1 MGKQKTSPLAQLLS
15 ATTLKVEAPKTVA
28 LSWNEIASPE
38 FTKGAE
44 GADQSITTA
53 GEKQYL
59 ADVIAK
65 QKQEQRLEQEKINK
79 EAQEIV
85 KVEVDT
91 LTKQKEELDKKIETL
106 EKNNLAGPG
115 PKPFYSGESIE
126 ELTAQ
131 RNDLTEALAKKSAIF
146 KNNPET
152 QKKIGY
158 ADKIEKSIYFKGVR
172 AEPLVGDMEYFS
184 WKEDNVAVFSNPSI
198 WAANF
203 LKNLPAMAM
212 NAWLDAGE
220 GLTHSTID
228 EKEEVE
234 RRSKLP
240 TNNSNYIDKKK
251 YEEGKQLRNYAN
263 QGLISLAI
271 QEKQKEKQRVQA
283 VASTS
288 NNPFDLD
295 KIKTTFTLNR
305 IERDIEDLEAAR
317 DKKSG
322 ASNYGRE
329 LLGKTLI
336 APTANITFFENIRTN
351 QFDYWIAQ
359 EVEEDLN
366 EKLKAKAKVKG
377 VKDLSQLSEDD
388 FKEVYDGLSP
398 LDKILVESKYTSM
411 VSRSLAEEEQT
422 LSYKTVKNTGASADF
437 IVSLLITRGG
447 GRLLSGTAKAA
458 TKALGRTASVSET
471 GLLARTLTNRGVT
484 AKAAETMVKRANT
497 AAGVVGQGTAIT
509 YLNPRELTGPR
520 YSRYKSID
528 DEEGKVKA
536 VFSREGAYALVK
548 KEVEEDKKAYTKV
561 YDYLKANEDS
571 LQEDDRNLLRFLSG
585 SLGYTK
591 DEKYVNDKGDFVPV
605 ESLDEKLKAYEVNSK
620 LYVHG
625 RGIVS
630 NIIETGT
637 EIYTGKVLGKLGK
650 YTKGKVGALAE
661 KVPFAN
667 RVLVSASGKMDNFQ
681 KWYATTKLGRVQ
693 RDYEFFTGKYFG
705 NFQKTAHVGGVGE
718 EIIEE
723 YAAAASNSLVDWDA
737 TEIKEAF
744 TMDFLGEVTAQTLLL
759 TKSMQAG
766 GAGATL
772 TKRLYGNLY
781 DRKLKKIDDE
791 IASLNKFLE
800 SNPEDADTLLS
811 IKNLEEEKAKTVKN
825 SSLTGL
831 GISKRINKDHNAFS
845 NTRRY
850 LDQKAAMRRAIDDLK
865 GATTD
870 EDLNRIL
877 DLLDTTNSSDEA
889 RVREAFTLRNT
900 GKVAE
905 AEKLEEAI
913 DKSTFMS
920 ALSTKSEKDLQGAL
934 NSVLKDSSRTLSAE
948 QRQRLTNLNDTLEEV
963 VKFQEEN
970 KDTKGNLQLATM
982 FKAEQLSAKKAKQ
995 TIIDQRNSLREG
1007 AVQEFEA
1014 IFDTYFSN
1022 SGLDKAEAT
1031 QAFVNGTLM
1040 DNSKFDPIIEKA
1052 NTLNSKGFIGY
1063 TSSFLTEE
1071 RLLNGL
1077 NSLDLAIQ
1085 ETLNPEPHI
1094 VERNNFNEEFIGMF
1108 NDLYQ
1113 GKLDDLSSLGINDVE
1128 FDENNKVIFTPKLY
1142 AEILDKLAEKYVA
1155 ENKLTAQQMAEV
1167 KLKNKTLVDAF
1178 LARQKDTA
1186 KKLEELERMMEEQLK
1201 VEEEETTSEEPEVVV
1216 VDVDSF
1222 VETQEVIEEVT
1233 SQMVPEPV
1241 TGTVTVTTQTPA
1253 LNTLQETVLKARQ
1266 GDQKAQ
1272 KELENYGVEWDE
1284 KAVKYRQI
1292 GEQEAENL
1300 LKGEKI
1306 EPTRNGT
1313 YLDISDFPSY
1323 WGDQNTDFPYRVTF
1337 KDSMEFDSQMTSIN
1351 EGGRVTQ
1358 KNKEQGEYGLHGGYT
1373 LQDVAVVEKMTE
1385 NGWEVV
1391 YDAKNG
1397 KKTLKPTT
1405 TTNTQ
1410 SEIDAK
1416 KAEVERLREEE
1427 KVENAAIKKT
1437 KEEDLEAGYSV
1448 QTRMIDAAFQANAKE
1463 FTPKPYP
1470 SKEYNY
1476 PSEITHNGVVYKLGS
1491 TVNDHFTVTN
1501 TETGF
1506 QTKHTHTAIYNI
1518 TDPKSTQFKDRQAEL
1533 DKEIEK
1539 IKDREKRDLAETYN
1553 KYDKLISPLLR
1564 EIDSLQA
1571 TAIRASEDSLMDDTE
1586 VKPANNQ
1593 NIVPD
1598 LSIDLGEDSEKVQ
1611 QEKAKNVELYEKL
1624 LNHFLPKIRESLD
1637 HTTTDVIY
1645 VLEEILNI
1653 STPEQKQKLS
1663 FTIGSFIKAWKKLN
1677 LPITE
1682 SQAQQVNRMAK
1693 AKFQSDVLSQFHSI
1707 FEQIVSDNETTTA
1720 EEYDTKSEEVDNE
1733 VKEVEVVTTPVVEL
1747 TPAQIEEAP
1756 LNLEDLEEKQ
1766 KKELQQEILSGE
1778 HPLSAKVAELTE
1790 LGVDF
1795 WEAYAVALTGV
1806 TEDTQ
1811 VVKEETEF
1819 YFTPFLGFN
1828 ALPYEWYS
1836 YTDKNGI
1843 ERLAKRTIAGAQL
1856 NVSQND
1862 RFIRPDFR
1870 DLLHPDK
1877 YNTGSTFNIEV
1888 AKEEDWENIIYKEIT
1903 SDTEVTLEDGRVIP
1917 AGTKTIISF
1926 ADFMRSKPANFRNTE
1941 EFQGLIPVFMT
1952 DNTGKRLAY
1961 IHTLDWYT
1969 PDTIPNPNPLDE
1981 STATNPS
1988 QEWLDHIE
1996 KYKEGTKRLRTAI
2009 SKGLTKVSIEK
2020 PAEGKAG
2027 MLAASETRI
2036 SVQQSNPQAVMVVQ
2050 RGATMKDF
2058 LNGVIKSDPEFAT
2071 GNKVLMND
2079 AKEFTPQKN
2088 KKGQIV
2094 NPDGHTWA
2102 IYRVGSKPH
2111 PTKPGEMVKTYRAIR
2126 LGSQVEESHIETIRW
2141 AIAAFKTLN
2150 GESIPKH
2157 MEAYSFADNKDA
2169 QKVAAGI
2176 NAATG
2181 LDISKLDG
2189 LSSFMRMFVKIDY
2202 DYIKEYEDSV
2212 NKKKKEGEKKARY
2225 GVQSAAPYINY
2236 LFNKDIPA
2244 IELLYGMND
2253 RADNKPVVSQHTNED
2268 VLRTKSTG
2276 RTKLYVPQITS
2287 SGVTPYL
2294 NAQGESMSY
2303 QDYLKDT
2310 LYTNYKAFDMDTTGQ
2325 APMYSLTVQPKILI
2339 NYNNEDID
2347 SSKSVVSATEIAL
2360 QEKIE
2365 EAAKESLKEIE
2376 ETPKQLT
2383 EEEAEKEFEAII
2395 KRLKALKVDYTMFME
2410 GDESVGSLDELK
2422 KLFDLTADLSV
2433 NQEKTILG
2441 QISAEINS
2449 LLGFR
2454 AKVNSK
2460 SINKIKNEVRSTIN
2474 KKLRERLSELILFRS
2489 TITNSGVSN
2498 PKTAALLKAIEFSIN
2513 NITSMQQ
2520 EYDTLFAK
2528 ALKESLAE
2536 TKVTQ
2541 VGEQE
2546 DQEENELEKEKNFSK
2561 ESVEE
2566 KLKDKASSQIRMMM
2580 HSIPMFDTQ
2589 GEIVTGYLDLPS
2601 YMSLND
2607 TYNLVLRTVSANIDT
2622 RADFNEIMDKLSKSE
2637 HPAIKILVERLTGAD
2652 QQIKNQFVY
2661 NITAHALSSKFVM
2674 YDDNK
2679 GKISLKLYDTNSSE
2693 INRQIKQ
2700 RWIEN
2705 SKFTNLYHED
2715 GSFNTVYAQG
2725 LINDFEKFG
2734 VNPIEAKESDLRGWL
2749 EKLGITMHNKTWE
2762 KLYTQGYKKGNQT
2775 TSFFTL
2781 LTHKKFGLY
2790 PNLIAFLKAGIADT
2804 EENYR
2809 ANSVNDILSNI
2820 GGISNSIA
2828 LIEADYNPELIS
2840 LSYQDNGKSIF
2851 TLTPPKYIT
2860 ERITSL
2866 IRREGDKAS
2875 QLVEDLLEISYNKN
2889 SMILGLLGQDSEMAD
2904 LLRVHHISLGAIK
2917 DRNQKDSQGKITEL
2931 SALDYDMFAL
2941 GGLQDRKVQSFSSPK
2956 QYEGIPLRIANMLS
2970 STMSDKDTALFFTVP
2985 VLDLLADANYSFYK
2999 DEEGNL
3005 KMTDKLLDVLVNLV
3019 VRPEL
3024 ERIINF
3030 NANVEKTGVKNY
3042 NIAAKF
3048 FHNIPAL
3055 NSLQVKGMNLAEYLN
3070 SQESSGQDADTIL
3083 NLINV
3088 DVKNRLQRVVTAEA
3102 NAKNESWKELGLV
3115 QKGKSKTVENKIF
3128 NDNYFTER
3136 GIDKDPVKDFDL
3148 GVMDFVINSL
3158 IFQAESTKVF
3168 SGDIAQFSQDKL
3180 WYKAMEK
3187 ASARDKVTHSLY
3199 SMSTEDYIKI
3209 NKEIGTNLGK
3219 RLAYEIAPG
3228 KQGAVTEENRF
3239 YNQIF
3244 LQDSKDIAENTLDL
3258 IEMYQGLPARKKSE
3272 KSVRKYKLLQNKLAS
3287 LQDKTSLTEKEGQQ
3301 MQVVADEIEK
3311 IREQLIKNYPNLK
3324 DYFEIESTDAQEY
3337 TTVTEHL
3344 QILDSLGRITKEQ
3357 YNRIISAL
3365 ASESSLEEE
3374 DLKIVMQ
3381 PIKPMH
3387 GGAYVMKDMDM
3398 ERIVYVKSSS
3408 FPLIPELTKGT
3419 SLDKLRVA
3427 MERLETETG
3436 RFTRASYQSANK
3448 VGAVVNPINPLDALS
3463 LETIFNY
3470 KDSANTDPSSP
3481 MLVLDRNNFRIQ
3493 QDVPFKSGKAKPDT
3507 NAMGTQIFKMLF
3519 SNDIISGET
3528 FYFKGEKKTGRE
3540 LYEIYENTFSK
3551 IIDYETSKLYKDLG
3565 LNENGEVTNEKVF
3578 MSKLRD
3584 VLEEEAVNR
3593 GYSIREIRNLQLVE
3607 LIDINTKE
3615 TYYDFKTPLWLSSNS
3630 NKYEALLNSIIT
3642 NRIMQFKMPGSSFI
3656 AGSEN
3661 GFRLSESVGSLSP
3674 KQQNKI
3680 IYLEGW
3686 NGQELQGTHFTEED
3700 GAPVFT
3706 SAQVMVSS
3714 KIKGANNKL
3723 IDLFE
3728 GYDAKTGDVSKAL
3741 YVKRNDNGTL
3751 GLKEDMLDPEMLKM
3765 FSFRTPTSSHISG
3778 SSIEIVGI
3786 LPPSCGDL
3794 MLVPKNFTKQKGLDF
3809 DIDKEGA
3816 YSFNHYIDQEGKVKI
3831 IDERYLREVLKGNI
3845 RVSLIN
3851 TPDFDATQYYQNRRN
3866 WFSDRRKDL
3875 KSIKVLKN
3883 AIKNKKIIES
3893 EIEDL
3898 NYILSVKQ
3906 KEKNQDEEAIADL
3919 GLLVDQ
3925 ANLDLETINEVIE
3938 DIEKTT
3944 SLKADFNR
3952 DQFQAEKEKMID
3964 EYAILYADLEK
3975 IYFKEVED
3983 QHVKSIGKK
3992 IAQNDFTRV
4001 YLAVYDSPSKEV
4013 QKKLNSIL
4021 SMEVASGQAETI
4033 ASWKEEGI
4041 RNAFIEKQV
4050 ALGKNRKEAADMYKE
4065 VAENFTMLSYSYQK
4079 AKMDLGAIGKK
4090 AIGVYATAATFAALI
4105 QTKYPKGLPMKA
4117 FTIGN
4122 MVSSKVGA
4130 INSLN
4135 KKNQR
4140 TLSDILGE
4148 RINTATDNE
4157 KEQILGRVGV
4167 DDMTIGTDSFLA
4179 LAGFDLGE
4187 TGNSVSYM
4195 LLSQPAVVEFNKKI
4209 KESKGIIG
4217 EWIDEKKLIAEM
4229 MEKLTANES
4238 QKMSYVKNP
4247 DKGTWHFFGTNAL
4260 GIREELKG
4268 GSSLLVEEALEEG
4281 IKSGKASG
4289 LMQAHALMTYIQ
4301 AKGLADR
4308 LTPMISALNTNSL
4321 GKSIPEAMLKHSKIA
4336 KAMFGERPV
4345 MEGFINLVGEEVFDP
4360 QEGYP
4365 FEVMNAEGLP
4375 EVHYIKP
4382 TTPQGKIAITGL
4394 HLGKVLFENLFT
4406 YNDADLKETTNIIL
4420 NLQEIDE
4427 DRVTAEDTEFIVQ
4440 EFKKYLLS
4448 NPKLSGNFQ
4457 DSSLKRYELMTDNTH
4472 NTSLAKY
4479 IHSLFKNKE
4488 VQFAKGVE
4496 AIKNNPLV
4504 GKRLL
4509 YKIGKGE
4516 EEVSTITFNNSSTDS
4531 LSDEEL
4537 YLSLP
4542 SLMIDNF
4549 PLPDRNGKPYSTQDL
4564 VEDLVAY
4571 SFLEGGVQK
4580 ATQFIKFVPIELQ
4593 AEIGK
4598 VSPQTG
4604 AFISINDQLQNYN
4617 PRRIPISQKKEVF
4630 GVNEMSGFIS
4640 QFFQNNPTLSPRI
4653 SYKDAKL
4660 NINENNRTLSMTPER
4675 AAVSTP
4681 KIVHFI
4687 DRNKEVHLF
4696 QHIGQGQY
4704 TALEHNTLAKNTS
4717 QYNKGKSFQ
4726 SIKGPEVRAAVMQ
4739 DILGSVTHDFKI
4751 QENMSLEEALDQI
4764 ATLSVPTN
4772 RQYLNQLAALFRVN
4786 LDEGKTFSA
4795 QNIGSRGRAIEGNVI
4810 MDINY
4815 LLNKNTSNEKISET
4829 IIHEVVHS
4837 LTVKELDRYF
4847 YIDNTTGSYEL
4858 IPEYATG
4865 EFPLPTHV
4873 AQLNAT
4879 YRAFLTSSLIDP
4891 KRLAK
4896 LKDHMKKIKDRNI
4909 SAEEIATYTD
4919 ELKTMFTPEE
4929 FKIYYAGTNIKEF
4942 MSVLFE
4948 SAEFRQQLDNVEYK
4962 KSGQSLLERIADA
4975 LAKILDSIFP
4985 GLRDNYLAKEALLAS
5000 FRFMEQERK
5009 FNFEVDISVSLTDKN
5024 LDAEFDSSFGVD
5036 IDDKDPDM
5044 SLEVSQEEWDSLTEE
5059 EKQRIKDCI

>member
-1 MGKQKTSPLAQLLS
+1 MGKQKTSPLAQVLDN
-15 ATTLKVEAPKTVA
+15 TTLKIEAPKTVA

-38 FTKGAE
+38 FAKSAE
-44 GADQSITTA
+44 AANQSITTA
-53 GEKQYL
+53 GEKQFL
-59 ADVIAK
+59 ADIIAK
-65 QKQEQRLEQEKINK
+65 QKQEERLQQERINK
-79 EAQEIV
+79 EAQELV
-85 KVEVDT
+85 KTEVDS
-91 LTKQKEELDKKIETL
+91 LKSKKEEVDKKIEIL

-115 PKPFYSGESIE
+115 PKPFYSGESIT
-126 ELTAQ
+126 ELTTQ
-131 RNDLTEALAKKSAIF
+131 RNNIVQALAKKSAIF

-152 QKKIGY
+152 QKKIAY
-158 ADKIEKSIYFKGVR
+158 SDKVEKTIYKP
-172 AEPLVGDMEYFS
+172 ATKYESLIGDMDLFS
-184 WKEDNVAVFSNPSI
+184 WEEDGIAVASNPSI
-198 WAANF
+198 WVMNY
-203 LKNLPAMAM
+203 LKDLPAMTA
-212 NAWLDAGE
+212 NFWSNVKQTGE
-220 GLTHSTID
+220 DYFTD

-240 TNNSNYIDKKK
+240 KTHAEYIDKKK
-251 YEEGKQLRNYAN
+251 YEEGKELRAYAN
-263 QGLISLAI
+263 EGLITLAL
-271 QEKQKEKQRVQA
+271 QEKENEKERVQA
-283 VASTS
+283 VASKS
-288 NNPFDLD
+288 NNPFNLD

-305 IERDIEDLEAAR
+305 IQRDIEDLEAAR

-322 ASNYGRE
+322 AYNYGKE
-329 LLGKTLI
+329 IFGKTLI
-336 APTANITFFENIRTN
+336 NPGANITFLENVRTA
-351 QFDYWIAQ
+351 QFDYWVAQ

-366 EKLKAKAKVKG
+366 EKLKAKAKTKG
-377 VKDLSQLSEDD
+377 IKDLSQLSEDD
-388 FKEVYDGLSP
+388 FKEVYDSLSP
-398 LDKILVESKYTSM
+398 LDKILVESKYTSLI
-411 VSRSLAEEEQT
+411 SNSIASEEQSY
-422 LSYKTVKNTGASADF
+422 SYKTVKNTGTSADF
-437 IVSLLITRGG
+437 IVSLLISRGAG
-447 GRLLSGTAKAA
+447 KLIGRTAGA
-458 TKALGRTASVSET
+458 TGKALGRTASTSET
-471 GLLARTLTNRGVT
+471 GLLSRTLTNRGLS
-484 AKAAETMVKRANT
+484 AKAAEKMVSRVNT
-497 AAGVVGQGTAIT
+497 AAGVIGQGTAIT
-509 YLNPRELTGPR
+509 YINPRELTGPR
-520 YSRYKSID
+520 YSKYKSIN
-528 DEEGKVKA
+528 DEDGNVQA
-536 VFSREGAYALVK
+536 VFGREGAYALVK
-548 KEVEEDKKAYTKV
+548 KEVEEDKKAYSKV

-591 DEKYVNDKGDFVPV
+591 DEKYVNDKGEFVPV
-605 ESLDEKLKAYEVNSK
+605 ESLDEKLKSYEVNSK

-637 EIYTGKVLGKLGK
+637 EIYTGKVLGKLAN
-650 YTKGKVGALAE
+650 KVGAKAGALAE

-667 RVLVSASGKMDNFQ
+667 KLLVSTSGKLDNFQ
-681 KWYATTKLGRVQ
+681 KWYATSKLGRAQ

-705 NFQKTAHVGGVGE
+705 NFQKATHIGGVGE

-759 TKSMQAG
+759 TGSMKAT
-766 GAGATL
+766 GASATL

-781 DRKLKKIDDE
+781 DRKLKKIDEE

-800 SNPEDADTLLS
+800 SNPEDSDTLLS
-811 IKNLEEEKAKTVKN
+811 IKTLQEEKDIAVKN

-900 GKVAE
+900 GKVHE
-905 AEKLEEAI
+905 AEKLEAAI
-913 DKSTFMS
+913 DKSTFLS
-920 ALSTKSEKDLQGAL
+920 ALSTKSERDLQGAL
-934 NSVLKDSSRTLSAE
+934 NSLLKDTSRTMSVE
-948 QRQRLTNLNDTLEEV
+948 QRKRLTDLNDTLEEV

-982 FKAEQLSAKKAKQ
+982 FKAEQLSAKKAKE
-995 TIIDQRNSLREG
+995 TIINQRNSLREG

-1022 SGLDKAEAT
+1022 SGIDKAEAT
-1031 QAFVNGTLM
+1031 QAFIAGTLI
-1040 DNSKFDPIIEKA
+1040 DNPKFDPIIEKA

-1085 ETLNPEPHI
+1085 ETLNPEPHLI
-1094 VERNNFNEEFIGMF
+1094 ERNNFNEQFIGLF

-1113 GKLDDLSSLGINDVE
+1113 GKLDDLSSLGITDVE
-1128 FDENNKVIFTPKLY
+1128 FDENNKVIFTPKLS
-1142 AEILDKLAEKYVA
+1142 AEILDKLSEKFIA
-1155 ENKLTAQQMAEV
+1155 ENKLTPQQMAEV
-1167 KLKNKTLVDAF
+1167 KLKNKTLVEAF
-1178 LARQKDTA
+1178 LAREKETA
-1186 KKLEELERMMEEQLK
+1186 KKLEQVQRMMEENLK
-1201 VEEEETTSEEPEVVV
+1201 VEEDETTSEDTEVVV

-1222 VETQEVIEEVT
+1222 VETQEVLEEVT
-1233 SQMVPEPV
+1233 SELAPEPV
-1241 TGTVTVTTQTPA
+1241 TGTVTAPQVNIQTQ
-1253 LNTLQETVLKARQ
+1253 Q
-1266 GDQKAQ
+1266 
-1272 KELENYGVEWDE
+1272 DE
-1284 KAVKYRQI
+1284 
-1292 GEQEAENL
+1292 
-1300 LKGEKI
+1300 
-1306 EPTRNGT
+1306 
-1313 YLDISDFPSY
+1313 
-1323 WGDQNTDFPYRVTF
+1323 
-1337 KDSMEFDSQMTSIN
+1337 
-1351 EGGRVTQ
+1351 
-1358 KNKEQGEYGLHGGYT
+1358 
-1373 LQDVAVVEKMTE
+1373 VA
-1385 NGWEVV
+1385 
-1391 YDAKNG
+1391 
-1397 KKTLKPTT
+1397 
-1405 TTNTQ
+1405 
-1410 SEIDAK
+1410 
-1416 KAEVERLREEE
+1416 RLRAEEQ
-1427 KVENAAIKKT
+1427 VENAEIERRKQ
-1437 KEEDLEAGYSV
+1437 EALK
-1448 QTRMIDAAFQANAKE
+1448 NN
-1463 FTPKPYP
+1463 PPL
-1470 SKEYNY
+1470 
-1476 PSEITHNGVVYKLGS
+1476 SEKGHIS
-1491 TVNDHFTVTN
+1491 
-1501 TETGF
+1501 
-1506 QTKHTHTAIYNI
+1506 
-1518 TDPKSTQFKDRQAEL
+1518 L
-1533 DKEIEK
+1533 DKISAKYDAEEK
-1539 IKDREKRDLAETYN
+1539 ELYD
-1553 KYDKLISPLLR
+1553 KYDKLITPLLT
-1564 EIDSLQA
+1564 EIKNTQA
-1571 TAIRASEDSLMDDTE
+1571 GVITGSQDSLMDDTD
-1586 VKPANNQ
+1586 VQQGKNQ
-1593 NIVPD
+1593 NMVPD
-1598 LSIDLGEDSEKVQ
+1598 LSIDLDGDSEKAQ
-1611 QEKAKNVELYEKL
+1611 QERAKNVELYEKL
-1624 LNHFLPKIRESLD
+1624 LNHFLPKIRQSLNFD
-1637 HTTTDVIY
+1637 TTDVIY

-1663 FTIGSFIKAWKKLN
+1663 YTIGSFIKAWKNLN

-1682 SQAQQVNRMAK
+1682 SQAQQVNRMAR

-1707 FEQIVSDNETTTA
+1707 FEQIVSVDEVTPVQ
-1720 EEYDTKSEEVDNE
+1720 EYDTKSEEIDNE
-1733 VKEVEVVTTPVVEL
+1733 VKQIEVVATPVVEL
-1747 TPAQIEEAP
+1747 APAQIEEAP

-1806 TEDTQ
+1806 TEDTK
-1811 VVKEETEF
+1811 VTKEETEF

-1836 YTDKNGI
+1836 YEDKNGV
-1843 ERLAKRTIAGAQL
+1843 ERLAKRTIVGAQL
-1856 NVSQND
+1856 NVSQDD
-1862 RFIRPDFR
+1862 RYIRPDFR

-1877 YNTGSTFNIEV
+1877 YVTGSTFSIEV
-1888 AKEEDWENIIYKEIT
+1888 AKEEDWENIIYREIT
-1903 SDTEVTLEDGRVIP
+1903 SDTEVTLEDGRIIP

-1941 EFQGLIPVFMT
+1941 EFQGLIPIFMT

-1981 STATNPS
+1981 STTTNPS

-1996 KYKEGTKRLRTAI
+1996 KYKEGTRRLRTAI

-2036 SVQQSNPQAVMVVQ
+2036 SVQQSNPQAVLVVQ
-2050 RGATMKDF
+2050 KGATMKDF
-2058 LNGVIKSDPEFAT
+2058 LNGVIQSDSEFAT
-2071 GNKVLMND
+2071 GSKVLLNNP
-2079 AKEFTPQKN
+2079 KEFTPQKN
-2088 KKGQIV
+2088 KKGEVV

-2102 IYRVGSKPH
+2102 IYRVGSKLH
-2111 PTKPGEMVKTYRAIR
+2111 PTKPGEVIKTYRAIR
-2126 LGSQVEESHIETIRW
+2126 LGSQVEESHIETVRW

-2157 MEAYSFADNKDA
+2157 MEGYSFADIKDA
-2169 QKVAAGI
+2169 QKIAAGV

-2181 LDISKLDG
+2181 LDISKLEG
-2189 LSSFMRMFVKIDY
+2189 LGSFMRMFIKIDQSF
-2202 DYIKEYEDSV
+2202 IKEYEESV
-2212 NKKKKEGEKKARY
+2212 NKNKKEGEKRASY
-2225 GVQSAAPYINY
+2225 GIQSVAPYINY
-2236 LFNKDIPA
+2236 LFNKDISP
-2244 IELLYGMND
+2244 IELLYGLND
-2253 RADNKPVVSQHTNED
+2253 RADNKPIVSQHTNAN

-2276 RTKLYVPQITS
+2276 RTKLFVPQITI
-2287 SGVTPYL
+2287 SGVTPFL

-2303 QDYLKDT
+2303 HDYLKDT

-2347 SSKSVVSATEIAL
+2347 SSKSVVSATEITL

-2365 EAAKESLKEIE
+2365 EAAKESLKQLE
-2376 ETPKQLT
+2376 EVPQQLT
-2383 EEEAEKEFEAII
+2383 EEEAEKQFEAII
-2395 KRLKALKVDYTMFME
+2395 ERLKTFKVDYTIFLE
-2410 GDESVGSLDELK
+2410 GDESVGSLEELK
-2422 KLFDLTADLSV
+2422 RLFDLTANLSV
-2433 NQEKTILG
+2433 NQQKTILG

-2460 SINKIKNEVRSTIN
+2460 SINKIKNEVKSTIN
-2474 KKLRERLSELILFRS
+2474 KKLRERLSELIMFRS
-2489 TITNSGVSN
+2489 TITNSGINN
-2498 PKTAALLKAIEFSIN
+2498 PKTAALLKAIENSIE

-2520 EYDTLFAK
+2520 EYDTLFAR
-2528 ALKESLAE
+2528 ALKDSLAE

-2541 VGEQE
+2541 VEEQE
-2546 DQEENELEKEKNFSK
+2546 NQEENELEKEKNFSK
-2561 ESVEE
+2561 ESIEE
-2566 KLKDKASSQIRMMM
+2566 KLKDKASSQIRMIM
-2580 HSIPMFDTQ
+2580 HSIPMFNTQ

-2607 TYNLVLRTVSANIDT
+2607 TYNLVLRTVSADIDT
-2622 RADFNEIMDKLSKSE
+2622 RADFKEIMDKLAKSE
-2637 HPAIKILVERLTGAD
+2637 HPAIKIIVERLTGAD
-2652 QQIKNQFVY
+2652 QQVKNQFVY

-2674 YDDNK
+2674 YDEHK
-2679 GKISLKLYDTNSSE
+2679 GKVSLKLYDTNSSE

-2715 GSFNTVYAQG
+2715 GSFNTVYAQS
-2725 LINDFEKFG
+2725 LINEFEKFG
-2734 VNPIEAKESDLRGWL
+2734 VNPIEADEAALRGWL
-2749 EKLGITMHNKTWE
+2749 EKVGIIMHNKTWE
-2762 KLYTQGYKKGNQT
+2762 KLYTQGYRKGNQT

-2820 GGISNSIA
+2820 GGISNNIA

-2889 SMILGLLGQDSEMAD
+2889 SMILGLLSEDSEMAD

-2917 DRNQKDSQGKITEL
+2917 NKNQKDSQGKITEL

-2941 GGLQDRKVQSFSSPK
+2941 GGLQDRKVQNFTSPK

-2985 VLDLLADANYSFYK
+2985 VLDLLADANYSFYT
-2999 DEEGNL
+2999 DEEGHL

-3019 VRPEL
+3019 VRPEI

-3030 NANVEKTGVKNY
+3030 NAKVEKTGVKNY

-3070 SQESSGQDADTIL
+3070 SEESAGQDVDAIL

-3088 DVKNRLQRVVTAEA
+3088 DVKDRLQRVVTSEA
-3102 NAKNESWKELGLV
+3102 NVKIEAWKELGLV
-3115 QKGKSKTVENKIF
+3115 KKGKSTTLENKIF
-3128 NDNYFTER
+3128 NDNYFTEK
-3136 GIDKDPVKDFDL
+3136 GIGKDPVKDFDL

-3187 ASARDKVTHSLY
+3187 ASARDKVTHTLY
-3199 SMSTEDYIKI
+3199 TMTTEDYIKV

-3228 KQGAVTEENRF
+3228 KQGAVTEENRY

-3258 IEMYQGLPARKKSE
+3258 IEMYEGLPARKKSE
-3272 KSVRKYKLLQNKLAS
+3272 KQVRKYKLLQTKLAN
-3287 LQDKTSLTEKEGQQ
+3287 LQDKTSLSEKETKE
-3301 MQVVADEIEK
+3301 MEVVTTEIEK
-3311 IREQLIKNYPNLK
+3311 IRDGLIKNYPNLK

-3387 GGAYVMKDMDM
+3387 GGAYVMKEADM

-3427 MERLETETG
+3427 MERLEAETG

-3448 VGAVVNPINPLDALS
+3448 VGAVVNPINSLDAMS
-3463 LETIFNY
+3463 LESIFNY

-3528 FYFKGEKKTGRE
+3528 FYFKGQKKTGKE
-3540 LYEIYENTFSK
+3540 LYKIYENTFSK

-3565 LNENGEVTNEKVF
+3565 LNERGEVTNEKVF

-3584 VLEEEAVNR
+3584 VLEDEAVNR

-3607 LIDINTKE
+3607 LVDINTKE
-3615 TYYDFKTPLWLSSNS
+3615 TYYDFKNPLWLSSNS

-3642 NRIMQFKMPGSSFI
+3642 NRIMQFKMPGNSFI

-3661 GFRLSESVGSLSP
+3661 GFRFSESVSSLSP

-3686 NGQELQGTHFTEED
+3686 NGEELQGTHFTEED

-3851 TPDFDATQYYQNRRN
+3851 TSDFDATQYYQNRRT

-3875 KSIKVLKN
+3875 KAIKVMKN
-3883 AIKNKKIIES
+3883 AIKNKKIIET

-3906 KEKNQDEEAIADL
+3906 KGKNQDEETIAEL
-3919 GLLVDQ
+3919 GLLIDQ

-3938 DIEKTT
+3938 DIEKTS
-3944 SLKADFNR
+3944 SLKANFDR
-3952 DQFQAEKEKMID
+3952 KQFQAEKEKMID
-3964 EYAILYADLEK
+3964 EYEILYADLERL
-3975 IYFKEVED
+3975 YFQEVEN
-3983 QHVKSIGKK
+3983 QHVKSIEKK

-4065 VAENFTMLSYSYQK
+4065 AAENFTMLSYNYQK

-4105 QTKYPKGLPMKA
+4105 QTQNPKGLPMKA

-4122 MVSSKVGA
+4122 ITSSKIGA
-4130 INSLN
+4130 INSLS
-4135 KKNQR
+4135 KNYQR
-4140 TLSDILGE
+4140 SLSDILGE

-4187 TGNSVSYM
+4187 TGNSISYM

-4217 EWIDEKKLIAEM
+4217 EWIDEKKLISEM
-4229 MEKLTANES
+4229 VSTLSNK
-4238 QKMSYVKNP
+4238 KMSYVQNP
-4247 DKGTWHFFGTNAL
+4247 DTKRWHFFEENAL
-4260 GIREELKG
+4260 GVRGELKN
-4268 GSSLLVEEALEEG
+4268 GSALLTESVLEEG
-4281 IKSGKASG
+4281 IQAGKVEG
-4289 LMQAHALMTYIQ
+4289 INQAHALMTYIQ

-4308 LTPMISALNTNSL
+4308 LTPMVSALNTNSL
-4321 GKSIPEAMLKHSKIA
+4321 GKSIPEAMLKHSKMA
-4336 KAMFGERPV
+4336 KAMFGERPL
-4345 MEGFINLVGEEVFDP
+4345 MEGFLNLIGEEVFTP
-4360 QEGYP
+4360 EEGYP
-4365 FEVMNAEGLP
+4365 FEVINQEGLP
-4375 EVHYIKP
+4375 EIHYVNP
-4382 TTPQGKIAITGL
+4382 TTPQGKIAVTGL
-4394 HLGKVLFENLFT
+4394 HLGKVLFENLFA
-4406 YNDADLKETTNIIL
+4406 YNDVDLKEAINIVL
-4420 NLQEIDE
+4420 SLQEIDE

-4448 NPKLSGNFQ
+4448 NPKLSGNFE
-4457 DSSLKRYELMTDNTH
+4457 DSSLKRYELMTDNNH

-4488 VQFAKGVE
+4488 VKFAKGIE

-4542 SLMIDNF
+4542 SLMLDNL
-4549 PLPDRNGKPYSTQDL
+4549 PLPDRNGKPYTTQDL

-4598 VSPQTG
+4598 VNPKTG
-4604 AFISINDQLQNYN
+4604 AFVSINDQLQNYN

-4640 QFFQNNPTLSPRI
+4640 QFFQNNPTLAPRI

-4660 NINENNRTLSMTPER
+4660 NINETNRTLTMTPER

-4687 DRNKEVHLF
+4687 DRNREVHLF

-4717 QYNKGKSFQ
+4717 QYSKGKSFQ
-4726 SIKGPEVRAAVMQ
+4726 SIKGPEVRAAVME
-4739 DILGSVTHDFKI
+4739 DILGKVSHDFKI
-4751 QENMSLEEALDQI
+4751 QESMPLEDALNQI
-4764 ATLSVPTN
+4764 ATISLPAN
-4772 RQYLNQLAALFRVN
+4772 RQYLNQLAALFKVN
-4786 LDEGKTFSA
+4786 IDKDKTFSA
-4795 QNIGSRGRAIEGNVI
+4795 QNIGSRGKAINGDVI
-4810 MDINY
+4810 MDLNY
-4815 LLNKNTSNEKISET
+4815 LLNQNTSNEKVAET

-4847 YIDNTTGSYEL
+4847 YINNTTGSYEL

-4873 AQLNAT
+4873 TQLNAT
-4879 YRAFLTSSLIDP
+4879 YKAFLNSSLIDL
-4891 KRLAK
+4891 KRLEK
-4896 LKDHMKKIKDRNI
+4896 LKEHIKKIKDKNI
-4909 SAEEIATYTD
+4909 TAEEIATYTE

-4942 MSVLFE
+4942 MSTLFE
-4948 SAEFRQQLDNVEYK
+4948 SAEFRQQLDTVEYK
-4962 KSGQSLLERIADA
+4962 KSGQSLLEKIVDA
-4975 LAKILDSIFP
+4975 LVKILNSVFP
-4985 GLRDNYLAKEALLAS
+4985 GLKDNYLAKEALIAS
-5000 FRFMEQERK
+5000 FKFMEQERK
-5009 FNFEVDISVSLTDKN
+5009 FSFQTDNFVPLTDKN
-5024 LDAEFDSSFGVD
+5024 LDAEYDSSFGVD

-5044 SLEVSQEEWDSLTEE
+5044 SLEVSQEEWESLTEE

>member
-1 MGKQKTSPLAQLLS
+1 MFNNFLHKMGKQKTSPLAQLLS

-91 LTKQKEELDKKIETL
+91 LTKKKEELDKKIETL

-131 RNDLTEALAKKSAIF
+131 RNDIVQVLAKKSAIF

-158 ADKIEKSIYFKGVR
+158 ADKIEKTIYKP
-172 AEPLVGDMEYFS
+172 ATKYEPLAKDMEDAS
-184 WKEDNVAVFSNPSI
+184 WKEDKVGVLLNPFI
-198 WAANF
+198 WSLNF
-203 LKNLPAMAM
+203 IKNTPAMLSNLGSNVSQAFF
-212 NAWLDAGE
+212 DAV
-220 GLTHSTID
+220 TD
-228 EKEEVE
+228 EKEEVS

-240 TNNSNYIDKKK
+240 TNHPDYIDKKK
-251 YEEGKQLRNYAN
+251 YEEGKELRAYAN
-263 QGLISLAI
+263 DGLITLAL

-283 VASTS
+283 VASIS

-305 IERDIEDLEAAR
+305 IERDIEDLEAAK

-322 ASNYGRE
+322 AYNYGRE
-329 LLGKTLI
+329 IFGKTLI
-336 APTANITFFENIRTN
+336 NPGANITFLENIRTS
-351 QFDYWIAQ
+351 QFDYWVAQ

-366 EKLKAKAKVKG
+366 EKLKAKAKTKG
-377 VKDLSQLSEDD
+377 VKNLSQLTEDD
-388 FKEVYDGLSP
+388 FKEVYDSLSP

-411 VSRSLAEEEQT
+411 VSKSLAEEEQT
-422 LSYKTVKNTGASADF
+422 YSYKTVKNTGTSADF
-437 IVSLLITRGG
+437 IVSLLISRGAG
-447 GRLLSGTAKAA
+447 KLIGKTAGA
-458 TKALGRTASVSET
+458 TKKALGGTASVSET
-471 GLLARTLTNRGVT
+471 GLLSRTLTARGVS
-484 AKAAETMVKRANT
+484 AKVAQKVVSRINT
-497 AAGVVGQGTAIT
+497 AAGVIGQGTAIT
-509 YLNPRELTGPR
+509 YINPRELTGPR
-520 YSRYKSID
+520 YSKYKSIN
-528 DEEGKVKA
+528 DEDGSVKA

-548 KEVEEDKKAYTKV
+548 KEIDRDKEAYTKV
-561 YDYLKANEDS
+561 YDYLKANEEA
-571 LQEDDRNLLRFLSG
+571 LGEEDKNLLKFLSG
-585 SLGYTK
+585 SLGITK
-591 DEKYVNDKGDFVPV
+591 GETYVNEKGETVAV
-605 ESLDEKLKAYEVNSK
+605 ESLDEKLKSYEVNSK

-650 YTKGKVGALAE
+650 KIGGKVEALAE

-667 RVLVSASGKMDNFQ
+667 KLLVSTSGKLDNFQ
-681 KWYATTKLGRVQ
+681 KWYATSKLGRAQ

-705 NFQKTAHVGGVGE
+705 NFEKATHIGGVGE

-723 YAAAASNSLVDWDA
+723 YAAAASNSLVDWDFN
-737 TEIKEAF
+737 EIKEAF

-759 TKSMQAG
+759 KGSMKAG

-781 DRKLKKIDDE
+781 DRKLKKIDDK
-791 IASLNKFLE
+791 ITSLNKFLE
-800 SNPEDADTLLS
+800 SNPEDSDTLLS
-811 IKNLEEEKAKTVKN
+811 IKNLQEEKARVVKN

-877 DLLDTTNSSDEA
+877 DLLDTTNSNDEA

-900 GKVAE
+900 GRVHE
-905 AEKLEEAI
+905 AEKLEAAI
-913 DKSTFMS
+913 DKSTFLS

-934 NSVLKDSSRTLSAE
+934 NSLLKDTSRTMSVE
-948 QRQRLTNLNDTLEEV
+948 QRQRLTNLNDTIEEV

-982 FKAEQLSAKKAKQ
+982 FKAEQLSAKKAKE
-995 TIIDQRNSLREG
+995 TIINQRNSLREG

-1031 QAFVNGTLM
+1031 QAFITGTLI
-1040 DNSKFDPIIEKA
+1040 DNPKFDPIIEKA

-1085 ETLNPEPHI
+1085 ETLNPPPHLI
-1094 VERNNFNEEFIGMF
+1094 ERNNFNEEFIGMF

-1113 GKLDDLSSLGINDVE
+1113 GKLDDLSNLGINEVE
-1128 FDENNKVIFTPKLY
+1128 FDENNKVIFTPKLA
-1142 AEILDKLAEKYVA
+1142 AEILDKLSEKFVA
-1155 ENKLTAQQMAEV
+1155 DKKLTSQQMAEV
-1167 KLKNKTLVDAF
+1167 KLKNKTLVEAF
-1178 LARQKDTA
+1178 LAREKETA
-1186 KKLEELERMMEEQLK
+1186 KKLEQVQRMMEENLK
-1201 VEEEETTSEEPEVVV
+1201 VEEDETTPEDTEVIV

-1222 VETQEVIEEVT
+1222 VETQEVLEEVT
-1233 SQMVPEPV
+1233 SELTPEPV
-1241 TGTVTVTTQTPA
+1241 TGTVTVTTQSDIEAKKAEIERKINELPDNLLFITHITSKGKAEVIFNDNLLMPA
-1253 LNTLQETVLKARQ
+1253 GVSSTTGIVDKETLKQILFDLVDGKSPHRGYLDMFVGAIDRITLENTNGKSLQDK
-1266 GDQKAQ
+1266 
-1272 KELENYGVEWDE
+1272 LENY
-1284 KAVKYRQI
+1284 
-1292 GEQEAENL
+1292 
-1300 LKGEKI
+1300 
-1306 EPTRNGT
+1306 
-1313 YLDISDFPSY
+1313 LDDNFID
-1323 WGDQNTDFPYRVTF
+1323 
-1337 KDSMEFDSQMTSIN
+1337 
-1351 EGGRVTQ
+1351 
-1358 KNKEQGEYGLHGGYT
+1358 
-1373 LQDVAVVEKMTE
+1373 DVAKTQLPNSLNVGYFTDGILTTK
-1385 NGWEVV
+1385 
-1391 YDAKNG
+1391 YDAE
-1397 KKTLKPTT
+1397 LKALEQPTF
-1405 TTNTQ
+1405 TNQ
-1410 SEIDAK
+1410 SEIQAK
-1416 KAEVERLREEE
+1416 QDEVERLRAEEQVE
-1427 KVENAAIKKT
+1427 KADIERRRQKELSKGINDFKQAKN
-1437 KEEDLEAGYSV
+1437 KEELTKAVKDWIGK
-1448 QTRMIDAAFQANAKE
+1448 D
-1463 FTPKPYP
+1463 PY
-1470 SKEYNY
+1470 
-1476 PSEITHNGVVYKLGS
+1476 
-1491 TVNDHFTVTN
+1491 D
-1501 TETGF
+1501 TGF
-1506 QTKHTHTAIYNI
+1506 VFLNVRAALTSPGGFEKGKEMLYENHIKPLEKFYNDKI
-1518 TDPKSTQFKDRQAEL
+1518 NAEY
-1533 DKEIEK
+1533 D
-1539 IKDREKRDLAETYN
+1539 AEQEQLYD
-1553 KYDKLISPLLR
+1553 KYDKLITPLLN

-1571 TAIRASEDSLMDDTE
+1571 APIVASQDSLMDDTDVE
-1586 VKPANNQ
+1586 QGKNQ

-1598 LSIDLGEDSEKVQ
+1598 LSIDLGEDSEKAQ
-1611 QEKAKNVELYEKL
+1611 QERAKNVELYEKL
-1624 LNHFLPKIRESLD
+1624 LNHFLPKIRQALNFD
-1637 HTTTDVIY
+1637 TTDVIY

-1653 STPEQKQKLS
+1653 ATPEQKQKLS
-1663 FTIGSFIKAWKKLN
+1663 YTTGSFIKAWKKLN

-1693 AKFQSDVLSQFHSI
+1693 AKFQPDVLSQFHSI
-1707 FEQIVSDNETTTA
+1707 FEQIVSA
-1720 EEYDTKSEEVDNE
+1720 EEITPTKEYDTSSEKVNNE

-1747 TPAQIEEAP
+1747 TSAQIEEAP

-1766 KKELQQEILSGE
+1766 KKELQQEILSGK

-1795 WEAYAVALTGV
+1795 WEAYAVALTGI

-1836 YTDKNGI
+1836 YEDKNGV
-1843 ERLAKRTIAGAQL
+1843 ERLAKRTIVGAQL
-1856 NVSQND
+1856 NVSQDD
-1862 RFIRPDFR
+1862 RYIRPDFR

-1877 YNTGSTFNIEV
+1877 YNTGSTFNIEI

-1952 DNTGKRLAY
+1952 DSTGKRLAY

-1996 KYKEGTKRLRTAI
+1996 KYKEGTRRLRTAI

-2036 SVQQSNPQAVMVVQ
+2036 SVQQSNPQAVLVVQ

-2058 LNGVIKSDPEFAT
+2058 LNGLIKLDSEFAT
-2071 GNKVLMND
+2071 GSKVLMND

-2088 KKGQIV
+2088 KKGEVV

-2111 PTKPGEMVKTYRAIR
+2111 ATKPGEIVKTYRAIR
-2126 LGSQVEESHIETIRW
+2126 LGSQVEESHIETVRW

-2150 GESIPKH
+2150 GESIKEH
-2157 MEAYSFADNKDA
+2157 MKDFKFENVQAA
-2169 QKVAAGI
+2169 QKVAADI
-2176 NAATG
+2176 NSATT
-2181 LDISKLDG
+2181 LDISKLEG
-2189 LSSFMRMFVKIDY
+2189 LGSFMRMFMKIDY
-2202 DYIKEYEDSV
+2202 DLIKEYEASV
-2212 NKKKKEGEKKARY
+2212 NKKKKEGDPKVSY
-2225 GVQSAAPYINY
+2225 GIQSAAPYINF
-2236 LFNKDIPA
+2236 LFNENIPTM
-2244 IELLYGMND
+2244 ELLYGLNSKG
-2253 RADNKPVVSQHTNED
+2253 DNKPVVSQHTNDD

-2276 RTKLYVPQITS
+2276 RTELYVPKITA
-2287 SGVTPYL
+2287 SGVTAYE

-2303 QDYLKDT
+2303 HDYLKDT

-2347 SSKSVVSATEIAL
+2347 SSKSVVSATEITL

-2365 EAAKESLKEIE
+2365 EAAKKSLKEIE
-2376 ETPKQLT
+2376 KVPQQLT
-2383 EEEAEKEFEAII
+2383 EEEAEKQFEAII
-2395 KRLKALKVDYTMFME
+2395 ERLKAFKVDYTIFLE
-2410 GDESVGSLDELK
+2410 GDESVGSLEELK
-2422 KLFDLTADLSV
+2422 RLFDLTADLSV
-2433 NQEKTILG
+2433 NQQKTILG

-2460 SINKIKNEVRSTIN
+2460 SINKIKNEVKSTIN
-2474 KKLRERLSELILFRS
+2474 KKLRERLSELIMFRS
-2489 TITNSGVSN
+2489 TITNSGINN
-2498 PKTAALLKAIEFSIN
+2498 PKTAALLKAIENSIE

-2520 EYDTLFAK
+2520 EYDTLFAR
-2528 ALKESLAE
+2528 ALKDSLAE

-2541 VGEQE
+2541 VEEQE
-2546 DQEENELEKEKNFSK
+2546 NQEENELEKEKNFSK
-2561 ESVEE
+2561 ESIEE
-2566 KLKDKASSQIRMMM
+2566 KLKDKASSQIRMIM
-2580 HSIPMFDTQ
+2580 HSIPMFNTQ

-2607 TYNLVLRTVSANIDT
+2607 TYNLVLRTVSADIDT
-2622 RADFNEIMDKLSKSE
+2622 RANFKEIMDKLAKSE
-2637 HPAIKILVERLTGAD
+2637 HPAIKIIIERLTGAD
-2652 QQIKNQFVY
+2652 QQVKNQFVY

-2715 GSFNTVYAQG
+2715 GSFNTVYAQS
-2725 LINDFEKFG
+2725 LINEFEKFG
-2734 VNPIEAKESDLRGWL
+2734 VNPIEADEAALRGWL
-2749 EKLGITMHNKTWE
+2749 EKVGIIMHNKTWE
-2762 KLYTQGYKKGNQT
+2762 KLYTQGYRKGNQT

-2820 GGISNSIA
+2820 GGISNNIA

-2889 SMILGLLGQDSEMAD
+2889 SMILELLGQDSEMAD

-2941 GGLQDRKVQSFSSPK
+2941 GGLQDRKIQNFSSPK
-2956 QYEGIPLRIANMLS
+2956 NYGGIPLRIANMLS

-2999 DEEGNL
+2999 DEKGNL

-3019 VRPEL
+3019 VRPEI

-3030 NANVEKTGVKNY
+3030 NAKVEKTGVKNY
-3042 NIAAKF
+3042 NIAARF

-3070 SQESSGQDADTIL
+3070 SEESAGQDVDAIL

-3088 DVKNRLQRVVTAEA
+3088 DIKDRLQRVVTSEA
-3102 NAKNESWKELGLV
+3102 NVKIEAWKELGLV
-3115 QKGKSKTVENKIF
+3115 KKGKSTTLENKIF
-3128 NDNYFTER
+3128 NDNYFTEK
-3136 GIDKDPVKDFDL
+3136 GIGKDPVKDFDL

-3187 ASARDKVTHSLY
+3187 ASARDKVTHTLY
-3199 SMSTEDYIKI
+3199 TMTTEDYIKV

-3228 KQGAVTEENRF
+3228 KQGAVTEENRY

-3258 IEMYQGLPARKKSE
+3258 IEMYEGLPARKKSE
-3272 KSVRKYKLLQNKLAS
+3272 KQVRKYKLLQTKLAN
-3287 LQDKTSLTEKEGQQ
+3287 LQDKTSLSEKETKE
-3301 MQVVADEIEK
+3301 MEVVTTEIEK
-3311 IREQLIKNYPNLK
+3311 IRDGLIKNYPNLK

-3387 GGAYVMKDMDM
+3387 GGAYVMKEADM

-3427 MERLETETG
+3427 MERLEAETG

-3448 VGAVVNPINPLDALS
+3448 VGAVVNPINPLDAMS
-3463 LETIFNY
+3463 LESIFNY

-3528 FYFKGEKKTGRE
+3528 FYFKGQKKTGRE

-3565 LNENGEVTNEKVF
+3565 LNERGEVTNEKVF

-3584 VLEEEAVNR
+3584 VLEDEAVNR

-3607 LIDINTKE
+3607 LVDINTKE
-3615 TYYDFKTPLWLSSNS
+3615 TYYDFKNPLWLSSNS

-3642 NRIMQFKMPGSSFI
+3642 NRIMQFKMPGNSFI

-3661 GFRLSESVGSLSP
+3661 GFRFSESMGALSAS
-3674 KQQNKI
+3674 QQNKV
-3680 IYLEGW
+3680 IYLSGW

-3700 GAPVFT
+3700 GSPVFS

-3728 GYDAKTGDVSKAL
+3728 GYDVKTGDVSKAK
-3741 YVKRNDNGTL
+3741 YVKRNENGTL

-3816 YSFNHYIDQEGKVKI
+3816 YSFNHYIDEEGKVKI
-3831 IDERYLREVLKGNI
+3831 VDEEYLKAVVNGDV

-3851 TPDFDATQYYQNRRN
+3851 TPDFDATEYYQNRRT

-3875 KSIKVLKN
+3875 KAIKVMKN
-3883 AIKNKKIIES
+3883 AIKNKKIIET

-3906 KEKNQDEEAIADL
+3906 KGKNQDEETIAEL
-3919 GLLVDQ
+3919 GLLIDQ

-3938 DIEKTT
+3938 DIEKTS
-3944 SLKADFNR
+3944 SLKANFDR
-3952 DQFQAEKEKMID
+3952 KQFQAEKEKMID
-3964 EYAILYADLEK
+3964 EYEILYADLEK
-3975 IYFKEVED
+3975 LYFQEVEN
-3983 QHVKSIGKK
+3983 QHVKSIEKK

-4065 VAENFTMLSYSYQK
+4065 AAENFTMLSYNYQK

-4105 QTKYPKGLPMKA
+4105 QTQNPKGLPMKA

-4122 MVSSKVGA
+4122 MSSSKLGA
-4130 INSLN
+4130 VNSLS
-4135 KKNQR
+4135 KKYQR

-4187 TGNSVSYM
+4187 SGNSISYM
-4195 LLSQPAVVEFNKKI
+4195 LLSQPAVVEFNRKI

-4217 EWIDEKKLIAEM
+4217 EWIDEKKLISEM
-4229 MEKLTANES
+4229 VSKLSNK
-4238 QKMSYVKNP
+4238 KMSYIQNP
-4247 DKGTWHFFGTNAL
+4247 DTKRWHFFEENAL
-4260 GIREELKG
+4260 GVRVELKN
-4268 GSSLLVEEALEEG
+4268 GSALLTESVLEEG
-4281 IKSGKASG
+4281 IQAGKVEG
-4289 LMQAHALMTYIQ
+4289 VNQAHALMTYIQ

-4308 LTPMISALNTNSL
+4308 LTPMVSALNTNSL
-4321 GKSIPEAMLKHSKIA
+4321 GKSIPEAMLKHSKMA
-4336 KAMFGERPV
+4336 KAMFGEKPL
-4345 MEGFINLVGEEVFDP
+4345 MDGFLNLIGEEVFTP
-4360 QEGYP
+4360 EEGYP
-4365 FEVMNAEGLP
+4365 FEVINQEGLP
-4375 EVHYIKP
+4375 EIHYVNP
-4382 TTPQGKIAITGL
+4382 TTPQGKIAVTGL
-4394 HLGKVLFENLFT
+4394 HLGKVLFENLFA
-4406 YNDADLKETTNIIL
+4406 YNDVDLKEAINIVL

-4457 DSSLKRYELMTDNTH
+4457 DSSLKRYELMTDNNH

-4488 VQFAKGVE
+4488 VKFAKGIE

-4542 SLMIDNF
+4542 SLMIDNL
-4549 PLPDRNGKPYSTQDL
+4549 PLPDRNGKPYTTQDL

-4598 VSPQTG
+4598 VNPKTG
-4604 AFISINDQLQNYN
+4604 AFVSINDQLQNYN

-4640 QFFQNNPTLSPRI
+4640 QFFQNNPTLAPRI

-4660 NINENNRTLSMTPER
+4660 NINETNRTLTMTPER

-4687 DRNKEVHLF
+4687 DRNREVHLF

-4717 QYNKGKSFQ
+4717 QYSKGKSFQ
-4726 SIKGPEVRAAVMQ
+4726 SIKGPEVRAAVIE
-4739 DILGSVTHDFKI
+4739 DILGKVSHDFKI
-4751 QENMSLEEALDQI
+4751 QESMPLEDALNQI
-4764 ATLSVPTN
+4764 ATISLPAN
-4772 RQYLNQLAALFRVN
+4772 RQYLNQLAALFKVN
-4786 LDEGKTFSA
+4786 IDKDKTFSA
-4795 QNIGSRGRAIEGNVI
+4795 QNIGSRGRAIGGNVI
-4810 MDINY
+4810 MDLNY
-4815 LLNKNTSNEKISET
+4815 LLNQNTSNEKVAET

-4847 YIDNTTGSYEL
+4847 YINNTTGSYEL

-4873 AQLNAT
+4873 TQLNAT
-4879 YRAFLTSSLIDP
+4879 YKAFLNSSLIDL
-4891 KRLAK
+4891 KRLEK
-4896 LKDHMKKIKDRNI
+4896 LKEHMKKIKDKNI
-4909 SAEEIATYTD
+4909 TAEEIATYTE

-4948 SAEFRQQLDNVEYK
+4948 SAEFRQLLDTVEYK
-4962 KSGQSLLERIADA
+4962 KSGQSLLEKIVDA
-4975 LAKILDSIFP
+4975 LVKILNSVFP
-4985 GLRDNYLAKEALLAS
+4985 GLKDNYLAKEALIAS
-5000 FRFMEQERK
+5000 FKFMEQERK
-5009 FNFEVDISVSLTDKN
+5009 FSFQTDNFVPLTDKN
-5024 LDAEFDSSFGVD
+5024 LDAEYDSSFGVD

-5044 SLEVSQEEWDSLTEE
+5044 SLEVSQEEWESLTEE

>member
-1 MGKQKTSPLAQLLS
+1 MGKQKTSPLAQLLNT
-15 ATTLKVEAPKTVA
+15 TTLKIEAPKTVA

-38 FTKGAE
+38 FSKGAE
-44 GADQSITTA
+44 GADQSINTA
-53 GEKQYL
+53 GEKQFL
-59 ADVIAK
+59 ADAMAK
-65 QKQEQRLEQEKINK
+65 QRQEQRLEQENINK

-85 KVEVDT
+85 KVEVDS
-91 LTKQKEELDKKIETL
+91 LKTKKEELDKKIETL

-131 RNDLTEALAKKSAIF
+131 RNDLNEALAKKSAIF

-158 ADKIEKSIYFKGVR
+158 ADKVEKTIYKP
-172 AEPLVGDMEYFS
+172 ATQYEALVGDIDDAT
-184 WKEDNVAVFSNPSI
+184 WKEDKVGVLLNPFI
-198 WAANF
+198 WS
-203 LKNLPAMAM
+203 LNLIKDTPAMLS
-212 NAWLDAGE
+212 NLGSNVSQSFFDF
-220 GLTHSTID
+220 TTN
-228 EKEEVE
+228 EKEEID
-234 RRSKLP
+234 RRNKLP
-240 TNNSNYIDKKK
+240 TNHADYIDKKK
-251 YEEGKQLRNYAN
+251 YEEGKQLRGYAN
-263 QGLISLAI
+263 EGLITLAL
-271 QEKQKEKQRVQA
+271 QEKQKEKQRIQA

-322 ASNYGRE
+322 AHNYGKE

-336 APTANITFFENIRTN
+336 NPGANITFLENIRSS
-351 QFDYWIAQ
+351 QFDYWVAQ

-366 EKLKAKAKVKG
+366 EKLKTKAKTKG

-388 FKEVYDGLSP
+388 FKEVYDSLSP

-411 VSRSLAEEEQT
+411 VSNSLAEEEQT
-422 LSYKTVKNTGASADF
+422 YSYKTVKNTGTSADF
-437 IVSLLITRGG
+437 IVSLLITRGA
-447 GRLLSGTAKAA
+447 GRLIGKAA
-458 TKALGRTASVSET
+458 GATSKALGRTASVSET
-471 GLLARTLTNRGVT
+471 GLLSRTLTNRGVSAT
-484 AKAAETMVKRANT
+484 AAEKMVSRANT

-520 YSRYKSID
+520 YSRYKSIN
-528 DEEGKVKA
+528 DEEGNVKG

-548 KEVEEDKKAYTKV
+548 KEVEEDKKSYSKV

-571 LQEDDRNLLRFLSG
+571 LQEEDRNLLKFLSG

-591 DEKYVNDKGDFVPV
+591 EQTYVNDKGETVPV

-637 EIYTGKVLGKLGK
+637 EIYTGKVLGKLAN
-650 YTKGKVGALAE
+650 KVGAGAGAIAE

-667 RVLVSASGKMDNFQ
+667 RVLVSASGKMDNLQ

-705 NFQKTAHVGGVGE
+705 NFQKATHVGGVGE

-723 YAAAASNSLVDWDA
+723 YAAAASNSLVDWDSK
-737 TEIKEAF
+737 EIKEAF

-759 TKSMQAG
+759 TGSMKAG

-781 DRKLKKIDDE
+781 DRRVKKLDDE
-791 IASLNKFLE
+791 ITFLNKFLE
-800 SNPEDADTLLS
+800 SNPEDSDTLLS
-811 IKNLEEEKAKTVKN
+811 IKNLEEEKDKIVKN

-831 GISKRINKDHNAFS
+831 GISKKINKDHNAFS

-850 LDQKAAMRRAIDDLK
+850 LDQKAGMRRAIDELK

-870 EDLNRIL
+870 EDLNRVL
-877 DLLDTTNSSDEA
+877 DLLDTTNSNDEA

-900 GKVAE
+900 GKVYE
-905 AEKLEEAI
+905 AEKLEAAI

-934 NSVLKDSSRTLSAE
+934 NSILKDPSRTISVE
-948 QRQRLTNLNDTLEEV
+948 QKQRLTDLNNTLEEV

-1022 SGLDKAEAT
+1022 SGIDKAEAT
-1031 QAFVNGTLM
+1031 QAFITGTLM

-1094 VERNNFNEEFIGMF
+1094 VERNNFNEQFIGMF

-1113 GKLDDLSSLGINDVE
+1113 GKVDDLSSLGITDVE

-1142 AEILDKLAEKYVA
+1142 TEVLDKLAEKFVA
-1155 ENKLTAQQMAEV
+1155 ENKLTPQQMAEV

-1178 LARQKDTA
+1178 LTRQKDTA
-1186 KKLEELERMMEEQLK
+1186 KKLEELERMMEQELK
-1201 VEEEETTSEEPEVVV
+1201 VEEEETPTEEPEVIV

-1241 TGTVTVTTQTPA
+1241 TGTVTVNP
-1253 LNTLQETVLKARQ
+1253 
-1266 GDQKAQ
+1266 
-1272 KELENYGVEWDE
+1272 
-1284 KAVKYRQI
+1284 
-1292 GEQEAENL
+1292 
-1300 LKGEKI
+1300 
-1306 EPTRNGT
+1306 
-1313 YLDISDFPSY
+1313 
-1323 WGDQNTDFPYRVTF
+1323 VT
-1337 KDSMEFDSQMTSIN
+1337 SS
-1351 EGGRVTQ
+1351 
-1358 KNKEQGEYGLHGGYT
+1358 
-1373 LQDVAVVEKMTE
+1373 
-1385 NGWEVV
+1385 
-1391 YDAKNG
+1391 
-1397 KKTLKPTT
+1397 P
-1405 TTNTQ
+1405 Q

-1427 KVENAAIKKT
+1427 RVENAEIEKR
-1437 KEEDLEAGYSV
+1437 KEE
-1448 QTRMIDAAFQANAKE
+1448 
-1463 FTPKPYP
+1463 
-1470 SKEYNY
+1470 
-1476 PSEITHNGVVYKLGS
+1476 
-1491 TVNDHFTVTN
+1491 
-1501 TETGF
+1501 
-1506 QTKHTHTAIYNI
+1506 
-1518 TDPKSTQFKDRQAEL
+1518 EL
-1533 DKEIEK
+1533 DKVKRARKVADFITKYELSGYGDFTDSDFNQQIKRLASEK
-1539 IKDREKRDLAETYN
+1539 IIANYNTELAEVYD
-1553 KYDKLISPLLR
+1553 KYDKVISPLLT

-1571 TAIRASEDSLMDDTE
+1571 TAIIASQDSLMDDAE
-1586 VKPANNQ
+1586 IKPANNQ
-1593 NIVPD
+1593 DIVPD
-1598 LSIDLGEDSEKVQ
+1598 LSIELGEDSEKVQ

-1637 HTTTDVIY
+1637 YDTTDVIY
-1645 VLEEILNI
+1645 VLEEILNV
-1653 STPEQKQKLS
+1653 STPEQKQKIS

-1693 AKFQSDVLSQFHSI
+1693 AKFQSDVLSKFHSI
-1707 FEQIVSDNETTTA
+1707 FDEIVSTNEIKTV

-1747 TPAQIEEAP
+1747 TPQQIEEAP

-1778 HPLSAKVAELTE
+1778 HPLSVKVAELTE

-1795 WEAYAVALTGV
+1795 WEAYAIALTGI

-1836 YTDKNGI
+1836 YTDKNGV
-1843 ERLAKRTIAGAQL
+1843 EKLAKRTITGAQL

-1862 RFIRPDFR
+1862 RYIRPDFR

-1877 YNTGSTFNIEV
+1877 YNTGSVFDIEV

-1903 SDTEVTLEDGRVIP
+1903 SDTEVTLEDGRIIS

-1926 ADFMRSKPANFRNTE
+1926 ADFIRSKPANFRNTE
-1941 EFQGLIPVFMT
+1941 EFRDLLPIFIT
-1952 DNTGKRLAY
+1952 DSTGKRLAY

-1981 STATNPS
+1981 STTTNPS

-2027 MLAASETRI
+2027 MLATSETRI
-2036 SVQQSNPQAVMVVQ
+2036 SVQQSNPQSILVVQ
-2050 RGATMKDF
+2050 RGGTMKDF

-2071 GNKVLMND
+2071 GNKVLMN
-2079 AKEFTPQKN
+2079 APKEFTPQKN
-2088 KKGQIV
+2088 KKGEVV

-2111 PTKPGEMVKTYRAIR
+2111 ATKPGEFVKTYRAIR

-2150 GESIPKH
+2150 GEPIPKH
-2157 MEAYSFADNKDA
+2157 MEAYSFADSKDA

-2181 LDISKLDG
+2181 IDIAKLDG
-2189 LSSFMRMFVKIDY
+2189 LSSFMRMFVKIDF

-2212 NKKKKEGEKKARY
+2212 NKKKKPGDKKARY
-2225 GVQSAAPYINY
+2225 GFQSAAPYINY

-2244 IELLYGMND
+2244 IELLYGMNE
-2253 RADNKPVVSQHTNED
+2253 RGDNKPVVSQHTNED

-2276 RTKLYVPQITS
+2276 RTKLYVPQITA
-2287 SGVTPYL
+2287 SGVSPYL

-2303 QDYLKDT
+2303 HDYLKDT

-2347 SSKSVVSATEIAL
+2347 SSKSVVSATEIVL
-2360 QEKIE
+2360 QEQIE
-2365 EAAKESLKEIE
+2365 EAAQEALKEIE

-2383 EEEAEKEFEAII
+2383 EEEAEKEFEVII

-2422 KLFDLTADLSV
+2422 KLFDLTANLSV

-2454 AKVNSK
+2454 AKINSK
-2460 SINKIKNEVRSTIN
+2460 SINKIKNEVKSTVN
-2474 KKLRERLSELILFRS
+2474 KKLRERLSELILFRA

-2498 PKTAALLKAIEFSIN
+2498 PKTTALLKAIEFSIG

-2536 TKVTQ
+2536 TKVAQ

-2561 ESVEE
+2561 ESIEE
-2566 KLKDKASSQIRMMM
+2566 KLKDKASSQIRMIM

-2622 RADFNEIMDKLSKSE
+2622 RADFKEIMDKLSKSE

-2749 EKLGITMHNKTWE
+2749 EKLGISMHNKTWE

-2790 PNLIAFLKAGIADT
+2790 PNLISFLKAGIADK

-2889 SMILGLLGQDSEMAD
+2889 SMILELLGQDSEMAD

-2917 DRNQKDSQGKITEL
+2917 DKNQKDSQGKITEL

-2941 GGLQDRKVQSFSSPK
+2941 GGLQDRKVQSFSAPK
-2956 QYEGIPLRIANMLS
+2956 QYEGIPLRVANMLS

-3070 SQESSGQDADTIL
+3070 SQESSGQDANTIL

-3088 DVKNRLQRVVTAEA
+3088 DVKDRLQRVVTAEA
-3102 NAKNESWKELGLV
+3102 NVKTENWKELGLV
-3115 QKGKSKTVENKIF
+3115 QKGKSKTLENKIF
-3128 NDNYFTER
+3128 NDNYFTEK

-3187 ASARDKVTHSLY
+3187 ASTRDKVTHSLY
-3199 SMSTEDYIKI
+3199 SLATEDYIKI

-3258 IEMYQGLPARKKSE
+3258 IEMYEGLPARKKSE
-3272 KSVRKYKLLQNKLAS
+3272 KSVRKYKLLQTKLAS
-3287 LQDKTSLTEKEGQQ
+3287 LQDKTALTEKQGQQ

-3387 GGAYVMKDMDM
+3387 GGAYVMKEIDM
-3398 ERIVYVKSSS
+3398 ERIIYVKSSS

-3528 FYFKGEKKTGRE
+3528 FYFKGQKKTGKE

-3551 IIDYETSKLYKDLG
+3551 IIDYETLKLYKDLG
-3565 LNENGEVTNEKVF
+3565 LNERGEVTNEKVF

-3607 LIDINTKE
+3607 LVDINTKE

-3642 NRIMQFKMPGSSFI
+3642 NRVMQFKMPGSSFI

-3680 IYLEGW
+3680 IYLDGW

-3741 YVKRNDNGTL
+3741 YVKRNENGTL

-3816 YSFNHYIDQEGKVKI
+3816 YSFNHYIDQESKVKI

-3851 TPDFDATQYYQNRRN
+3851 TPDFDATQYYQNRRT

-3893 EIEDL
+3893 EIADL

-3906 KEKNQDEEAIADL
+3906 KEKNQDEESIADL
-3919 GLLVDQ
+3919 GLLVDE
-3925 ANLDLETINEVIE
+3925 ANLDLDTINEVIE

-3983 QHVKSIGKK
+3983 QHVKSIEKK

-4033 ASWKEEGI
+4033 ASWKEEGV

-4105 QTKYPKGLPMKA
+4105 QTKSPKGLPMKA

-4122 MVSSKVGA
+4122 MVSSKIGG

-4238 QKMSYVKNP
+4238 QKMSYIKHP
-4247 DKGTWHFFGTNAL
+4247 DKGTWHFFGTNPL

-4289 LMQAHALMTYIQ
+4289 LIQAHALMTYIQ

-4308 LTPMISALNTNSL
+4308 VTPMISALNTNSL

-4345 MEGFINLVGEEVFDP
+4345 MDGFINLIGEEVFDP
-4360 QEGYP
+4360 KEGYP
-4365 FEVMNAEGLP
+4365 FEIMDAEGLP

-4457 DSSLKRYELMTDNTH
+4457 DSSLKRYELMTDNTQ

-4549 PLPDRNGKPYSTQDL
+4549 SLPDRNGKPYTTQDL

-4604 AFISINDQLQNYN
+4604 AFVSINDQLQNYN

-4687 DRNKEVHLF
+4687 DRNKEVYLF

-4704 TALEHNTLAKNTS
+4704 TALEHNTLSKNTS

-4726 SIKGPEVRAAVMQ
+4726 SIKGPEVKAAVMQ

-4751 QENMSLEEALDQI
+4751 QDNMSLEEALDQI

-4772 RQYLNQLAALFRVN
+4772 RQYLNQLATLFRMN

-4795 QNIGSRGRAIEGNVI
+4795 KNIGSRGKAIEGNVI

-4815 LLNKNTSNEKISET
+4815 LLNKNTSNEKIAET

-4837 LTVKELDRYF
+4837 LTVKELDKYF
-4847 YIDNTTGSYEL
+4847 YIDNTTGSYGL

-4896 LKDHMKKIKDRNI
+4896 LKDHMKKIKDRNV
-4909 SAEEIATYTD
+4909 SAEEIANYTD

-4942 MSVLFE
+4942 MSTLFE
-4948 SAEFRQQLDNVEYK
+4948 SAEFRQQLDTVEYK
-4962 KSGQSLLERIADA
+4962 KSGQSLLEKIVDA

-4985 GLRDNYLAKEALLAS
+4985 GLKDNYLAKEALLAS
-5000 FRFMEQERK
+5000 FKFMEQERK
-5009 FNFEVDISVSLTDKN
+5009 FNFEVDNSVSLTDKN

-5044 SLEVSQEEWDSLTEE
+5044 SLEVSQEEWESLTKE

>member
-1 MGKQKTSPLAQLLS
+1 MGKQKTSPLAQVLDN
-15 ATTLKVEAPKTVA
+15 TTLKIEAPKTVA

-38 FTKGAE
+38 FAKSAE
-44 GADQSITTA
+44 AANQSITTA
-53 GEKQYL
+53 GEKQFL
-59 ADVIAK
+59 ADIIAK
-65 QKQEQRLEQEKINK
+65 QKQEERLQQERINK
-79 EAQEIV
+79 EAQELV
-85 KVEVDT
+85 KTEVDS
-91 LTKQKEELDKKIETL
+91 LKSKKEEVDKKIEIL

-115 PKPFYSGESIE
+115 PKPLYMGESIA
-126 ELTAQ
+126 ELTTQ
-131 RNDLTEALAKKSAIF
+131 RNNIVQALAKKSAIF

-152 QKKIGY
+152 QKKIAY
-158 ADKIEKSIYFKGVR
+158 SDKVEKTIYKP
-172 AEPLVGDMEYFS
+172 ATKYESLIGDMDLFS
-184 WKEDNVAVFSNPSI
+184 WKEDGIAVASNPSI
-198 WAANF
+198 WVMNY
-203 LKNLPAMAM
+203 LKDLPAMTA
-212 NAWLDAGE
+212 NFWSNVKQTGE
-220 GLTHSTID
+220 DYFTD

-240 TNNSNYIDKKK
+240 KTHAEYIDKKK
-251 YEEGKQLRNYAN
+251 YEEGKELRAYAN
-263 QGLISLAI
+263 EGLITLAL
-271 QEKQKEKQRVQA
+271 QEKENEKERVQA
-283 VASTS
+283 VASKS
-288 NNPFDLD
+288 NNPFNLD

-305 IERDIEDLEAAR
+305 IQRDIEDLEAAR

-322 ASNYGRE
+322 AYNYGKE
-329 LLGKTLI
+329 IFGKTLI
-336 APTANITFFENIRTN
+336 NPGANITFLENVRTA
-351 QFDYWIAQ
+351 QFDYWVAQ

-366 EKLKAKAKVKG
+366 EKLKAKAKTKG
-377 VKDLSQLSEDD
+377 IKDLSQLSEDD
-388 FKEVYDGLSP
+388 FKEVYDSLSP
-398 LDKILVESKYTSM
+398 LDKILVESKYTSLI
-411 VSRSLAEEEQT
+411 SNSIASEEQSY
-422 LSYKTVKNTGASADF
+422 SYKTVKNTGTSADF
-437 IVSLLITRGG
+437 IVSLLISRGAG
-447 GRLLSGTAKAA
+447 KLIGRTAGA
-458 TKALGRTASVSET
+458 TGKALGRTASTSET
-471 GLLARTLTNRGVT
+471 GLLSRTLTNRGLS
-484 AKAAETMVKRANT
+484 AKAAEKMVSRANT
-497 AAGVVGQGTAIT
+497 AAGVIGQGTAIT
-509 YLNPRELTGPR
+509 YINPRELTGPR
-520 YSRYKSID
+520 YSKYKSIN
-528 DEEGKVKA
+528 DEDGNVQA
-536 VFSREGAYALVK
+536 VFGREGAYALVK
-548 KEVEEDKKAYTKV
+548 KEVDRDKQAYTKV
-561 YDYLKANEDS
+561 YDYLKANEGA
-571 LQEDDRNLLRFLSG
+571 LQEEDKNLLKFLSG
-585 SLGYTK
+585 SLGITK
-591 DEKYVNDKGDFVPV
+591 GETYVNEKGETVPV
-605 ESLDEKLKAYEVNSK
+605 ESLDEKLKSYEVNSK

-637 EIYTGKVLGKLGK
+637 EIYTGKVLGKLAN
-650 YTKGKVGALAE
+650 KVGAKAGGLAE

-667 RVLVSASGKMDNFQ
+667 KLLVSTSGKLDNFQ
-681 KWYATTKLGRVQ
+681 KWYATSKLGRAQ

-705 NFQKTAHVGGVGE
+705 NFQKATHIGGVGE

-759 TKSMQAG
+759 TGSMKAT
-766 GAGATL
+766 GASATL

-781 DRKLKKIDDE
+781 DRKLKKIDEE

-800 SNPEDADTLLS
+800 SNPEDSDTLLS
-811 IKNLEEEKAKTVKN
+811 IKTLQEEKDIAVKN

-900 GKVAE
+900 GKVHE
-905 AEKLEEAI
+905 AEKLEAAI
-913 DKSTFMS
+913 DKSTFLS

-934 NSVLKDSSRTLSAE
+934 NSLLKDTSRTMSVE
-948 QRQRLTNLNDTLEEV
+948 QRKRLTDLNDTLEEV

-982 FKAEQLSAKKAKQ
+982 FKAEQLSAKKAKE
-995 TIIDQRNSLREG
+995 TIINQRNSLREG

-1022 SGLDKAEAT
+1022 SGIDKAEAT
-1031 QAFVNGTLM
+1031 QAFIAGTLI
-1040 DNSKFDPIIEKA
+1040 DNPKFDPIIEKA

-1085 ETLNPEPHI
+1085 ETLNPEPHLI
-1094 VERNNFNEEFIGMF
+1094 ERNNFNEQFIGLF

-1113 GKLDDLSSLGINDVE
+1113 GKLDDLSSLGITDVE
-1128 FDENNKVIFTPKLY
+1128 FDENNKVIFTPKLS
-1142 AEILDKLAEKYVA
+1142 AEILDKLSEKFIA
-1155 ENKLTAQQMAEV
+1155 ENKLTPQQMAEV
-1167 KLKNKTLVDAF
+1167 KLKNKTLVEAF
-1178 LARQKDTA
+1178 LAREKETA
-1186 KKLEELERMMEEQLK
+1186 KKLEQVQRMMEENLK
-1201 VEEEETTSEEPEVVV
+1201 VEEDETTSEDTEVVV

-1222 VETQEVIEEVT
+1222 VETQEVLEEVT
-1233 SQMVPEPV
+1233 SELAPEPV
-1241 TGTVTVTTQTPA
+1241 TGTVTVTTQS
-1253 LNTLQETVLKARQ
+1253 
-1266 GDQKAQ
+1266 D
-1272 KELENYGVEWDE
+1272 
-1284 KAVKYRQI
+1284 
-1292 GEQEAENL
+1292 
-1300 LKGEKI
+1300 I
-1306 EPTRNGT
+1306 E
-1313 YLDISDFPSY
+1313 
-1323 WGDQNTDFPYRVTF
+1323 
-1337 KDSMEFDSQMTSIN
+1337 
-1351 EGGRVTQ
+1351 
-1358 KNKEQGEYGLHGGYT
+1358 
-1373 LQDVAVVEKMTE
+1373 
-1385 NGWEVV
+1385 
-1391 YDAKNG
+1391 
-1397 KKTLKPTT
+1397 
-1405 TTNTQ
+1405 
-1410 SEIDAK
+1410 AK
-1416 KAEVERLREEE
+1416 KAEIE
-1427 KVENAAIKKT
+1427 KLEKENKEYTNDEKAGANEGFSEGSVGVIINDTSVRAVTDSSVDGVNTITLKT
-1437 KEEDLEAGYSV
+1437 KDGKIIGAISISNEIDGYEGISINV
-1448 QTRMIDAAFQANAKE
+1448 NSEYQGRGISKHLYNLALANAKSRGLKGLFSIDNNLKTE
-1463 FTPKPYP
+1463 HKSKATRKNFKTEKSDKDSNLNKSVSKRLLNELQGKNAEITLITDVSNSFETEGATKYEKKEGRLDNLIAQKQTELKALEQPTFT
-1470 SKEYNY
+1470 NQ
-1476 PSEITHNGVVYKLGS
+1476 SEI
-1491 TVNDHFTVTN
+1491 
-1501 TETGF
+1501 
-1506 QTKHTHTAIYNI
+1506 QTKQDEVARLRAEEQVEKAKIEER
-1518 TDPKSTQFKDRQAEL
+1518 KQEEL
-1533 DKEIEK
+1533 DKVKRARKVADFITKYELSGYGDFTDPDFNEQIKRLASEK
-1539 IKDREKRDLAETYN
+1539 INAKYEAEQNQLYD
-1553 KYDKLISPLLR
+1553 KYDKLITPLLT
-1564 EIDSLQA
+1564 EIKNTQA
-1571 TAIRASEDSLMDDTE
+1571 GVITGSQDSLMDDTDVE
-1586 VKPANNQ
+1586 QGKNQ
-1593 NIVPD
+1593 NVVPD
-1598 LSIDLGEDSEKVQ
+1598 LSIDLGEDSEKAQ
-1611 QEKAKNVELYEKL
+1611 QERAKNVELYEKL
-1624 LNHFLPKIRESLD
+1624 LNHFLPKIRQSLNFD
-1637 HTTTDVIY
+1637 TTDVIY

-1663 FTIGSFIKAWKKLN
+1663 YTIGSFIKAWKNLN

-1682 SQAQQVNRMAK
+1682 SQAQQVNRMAR

-1707 FEQIVSDNETTTA
+1707 FEQIVSVDEVTPA
-1720 EEYDTKSEEVDNE
+1720 QEYDTKSEEIDNE
-1733 VKEVEVVTTPVVEL
+1733 VKQIEVVATPVVEL

-1756 LNLEDLEEKQ
+1756 INLEDLEEKN
-1766 KKELQQEILSGE
+1766 KKELQEEILSGT
-1778 HPLSAKVAELTE
+1778 HPLSPKVLELTE

-1806 TEDTQ
+1806 TEDTK
-1811 VVKEETEF
+1811 VTKEETEF

-1836 YTDKNGI
+1836 YEDKNGV
-1843 ERLAKRTIAGAQL
+1843 ERLAKRTIVGAQL
-1856 NVSQND
+1856 NVSQDD
-1862 RFIRPDFR
+1862 RYIRPDFR

-1877 YNTGSTFNIEV
+1877 YVTGSTFSIEV
-1888 AKEEDWENIIYKEIT
+1888 AKEEDWENIIYREIT
-1903 SDTEVTLEDGRVIP
+1903 SDTEVTLEDGRIIP

-1941 EFQGLIPVFMT
+1941 EFQGLIPIFMT

-1981 STATNPS
+1981 STTTNPS

-1996 KYKEGTKRLRTAI
+1996 KYKEGTRRLRTAI

-2036 SVQQSNPQAVMVVQ
+2036 SVQQSNPQAVLVVQ
-2050 RGATMKDF
+2050 KGATMKDF
-2058 LNGVIKSDPEFAT
+2058 LNGVIQSDSEFAT
-2071 GNKVLMND
+2071 GSKVLLNNP
-2079 AKEFTPQKN
+2079 KEFTPQKN
-2088 KKGQIV
+2088 KKGEVV

-2102 IYRVGSKPH
+2102 IYRVGSKLH
-2111 PTKPGEMVKTYRAIR
+2111 PTKPGEVIKTYRAIR
-2126 LGSQVEESHIETIRW
+2126 LGSQVEESHIETVRW

-2157 MEAYSFADNKDA
+2157 MEGYSFADIKDA
-2169 QKVAAGI
+2169 QKIAAGV

-2181 LDISKLDG
+2181 LDISKLEG
-2189 LSSFMRMFVKIDY
+2189 LGSFMRMFIKIDQSF
-2202 DYIKEYEDSV
+2202 IKEYEESV
-2212 NKKKKEGEKKARY
+2212 NKNKKEGEKRASY
-2225 GVQSAAPYINY
+2225 GIQSVAPYINY
-2236 LFNKDIPA
+2236 LFNKDISP
-2244 IELLYGMND
+2244 IELLYGLND
-2253 RADNKPVVSQHTNED
+2253 RADNKPIVSQHTNAN

-2276 RTKLYVPQITS
+2276 RTKLFVPQITI
-2287 SGVTPYL
+2287 SGVTPFL

-2303 QDYLKDT
+2303 HDYLKDI

-2347 SSKSVVSATEIAL
+2347 SSKSVVSATEITL

-2365 EAAKESLKEIE
+2365 EAAKESLKQLE
-2376 ETPKQLT
+2376 EVPQQLT
-2383 EEEAEKEFEAII
+2383 EEEAEKQFEAII
-2395 KRLKALKVDYTMFME
+2395 ERLKTFKVDYTIFLE
-2410 GDESVGSLDELK
+2410 GDESVGSLEELK
-2422 KLFDLTADLSV
+2422 RLFDLTANLSV
-2433 NQEKTILG
+2433 NQQKTILG

-2460 SINKIKNEVRSTIN
+2460 SINKIKNEVKSTIN
-2474 KKLRERLSELILFRS
+2474 KKLRERLSELIMFRS
-2489 TITNSGVSN
+2489 TITNSGINN
-2498 PKTAALLKAIEFSIN
+2498 PKTAALLKAIENSIE

-2520 EYDTLFAK
+2520 EYDTLFAR
-2528 ALKESLAE
+2528 ALKDSLAE

-2541 VGEQE
+2541 VEEQE
-2546 DQEENELEKEKNFSK
+2546 NQEENELEKEKNFSK
-2561 ESVEE
+2561 ESIEE
-2566 KLKDKASSQIRMMM
+2566 KLKDKASSQIRMIM
-2580 HSIPMFDTQ
+2580 HSIPMFNTQ

-2607 TYNLVLRTVSANIDT
+2607 TYNLVLRTVSADIDT
-2622 RADFNEIMDKLSKSE
+2622 RADFKEIMDKLAKSE
-2637 HPAIKILVERLTGAD
+2637 HPAIKIIVERLTGAD
-2652 QQIKNQFVY
+2652 QQVKNQFVY

-2674 YDDNK
+2674 YDEHK
-2679 GKISLKLYDTNSSE
+2679 GKVSLKLYDTNSSE

-2715 GSFNTVYAQG
+2715 GSFNTVYAQS
-2725 LINDFEKFG
+2725 LINEFEKFG
-2734 VNPIEAKESDLRGWL
+2734 VNPIEADEAALRGWL
-2749 EKLGITMHNKTWE
+2749 EKVGIIMHNKTWE
-2762 KLYTQGYKKGNQT
+2762 KLYTQGYRKGNQT

-2820 GGISNSIA
+2820 GGISNNIA

-2866 IRREGDKAS
+2866 IRREGDQAS
-2875 QLVEDLLEISYNKN
+2875 QLVQDLMEVSYNKN
-2889 SMILGLLGQDSEMAD
+2889 SLILGLLSEDSEMAD

-2917 DRNQKDSQGKITEL
+2917 NKNQKDSQGKITEL

-2941 GGLQDRKVQSFSSPK
+2941 GGLQDRKVQNFTSPK

-2985 VLDLLADANYSFYK
+2985 VLDLLADANYSFYT
-2999 DEEGNL
+2999 DEEGHL

-3019 VRPEL
+3019 VRPEI

-3030 NANVEKTGVKNY
+3030 NAKVEKTGVKNY

-3070 SQESSGQDADTIL
+3070 SEESAGQDVDAIL

-3088 DVKNRLQRVVTAEA
+3088 DVKDRLQRVVTSEA
-3102 NAKNESWKELGLV
+3102 NVKIEAWKELGLV
-3115 QKGKSKTVENKIF
+3115 KKGKSTTLENKIF
-3128 NDNYFTER
+3128 NDNYFTEK
-3136 GIDKDPVKDFDL
+3136 GIGKDTVKDFDL

-3187 ASARDKVTHSLY
+3187 ASARDKVTHTLY
-3199 SMSTEDYIKI
+3199 TMTTEDYIKV

-3228 KQGAVTEENRF
+3228 KQGAVTEENRY

-3258 IEMYQGLPARKKSE
+3258 IEMYEGLPARKKSE
-3272 KSVRKYKLLQNKLAS
+3272 KQVRKYKLLQTKLAN
-3287 LQDKTSLTEKEGQQ
+3287 LQDKTSLSEKETKE
-3301 MQVVADEIEK
+3301 MEVVTTEIEK
-3311 IREQLIKNYPNLK
+3311 IRDGLIKNFPNLK

-3387 GGAYVMKDMDM
+3387 GGAYVMKEADM

-3427 MERLETETG
+3427 MERLEAETG

-3448 VGAVVNPINPLDALS
+3448 VGAVVNPINPLDAMS
-3463 LETIFNY
+3463 LESIFNY

-3528 FYFKGEKKTGRE
+3528 FYFKGQKKTGKE
-3540 LYEIYENTFSK
+3540 LYKIYENTFSK

-3565 LNENGEVTNEKVF
+3565 LNERGEVTNEKVF

-3584 VLEEEAVNR
+3584 VLEDEAVNR

-3607 LIDINTKE
+3607 LVDINTKE
-3615 TYYDFKTPLWLSSNS
+3615 TYYDFKNPLWLSSNS

-3642 NRIMQFKMPGSSFI
+3642 NRIMQFKMPGNSFI

-3661 GFRLSESVGSLSP
+3661 GFRFSESVSSLSP

-3686 NGQELQGTHFTEED
+3686 NGEELQGTHFTEED

-3741 YVKRNDNGTL
+3741 YVKRNDKGTL

-3851 TPDFDATQYYQNRRN
+3851 TSDFDATQYYQNRRT

-3875 KSIKVLKN
+3875 KAIKVMKN
-3883 AIKNKKIIES
+3883 AIKNKKIIET

-3906 KEKNQDEEAIADL
+3906 KGKNQDEETIAEL
-3919 GLLVDQ
+3919 GLLIDQ

-3938 DIEKTT
+3938 DIEKTS
-3944 SLKADFNR
+3944 SLKANFDR
-3952 DQFQAEKEKMID
+3952 KQFQAEKEKMID
-3964 EYAILYADLEK
+3964 EYEILYADLERL
-3975 IYFKEVED
+3975 YFQEVEN
-3983 QHVKSIGKK
+3983 QHVKSIEKK

-4065 VAENFTMLSYSYQK
+4065 AAENFTMLSYNYQK

-4105 QTKYPKGLPMKA
+4105 QTQNPKGLPMKA

-4122 MVSSKVGA
+4122 ITSSKIGA
-4130 INSLN
+4130 INSLS
-4135 KKNQR
+4135 KNYQR
-4140 TLSDILGE
+4140 SLSDILGE

-4187 TGNSVSYM
+4187 TGNSISYM

-4217 EWIDEKKLIAEM
+4217 EWIDEKKLISEM
-4229 MEKLTANES
+4229 VSTLSNK
-4238 QKMSYVKNP
+4238 KMSYVQNP
-4247 DKGTWHFFGTNAL
+4247 DTKRWHFFEENAL
-4260 GIREELKG
+4260 GVRGELKN
-4268 GSSLLVEEALEEG
+4268 GSALLTESVLEEG
-4281 IKSGKASG
+4281 IQAGKVEG
-4289 LMQAHALMTYIQ
+4289 INQAHALMTYIQ

-4308 LTPMISALNTNSL
+4308 LTPMVSALNTNSL
-4321 GKSIPEAMLKHSKIA
+4321 GKSIPEAMLKHSKMA
-4336 KAMFGERPV
+4336 KAMFGERPL
-4345 MEGFINLVGEEVFDP
+4345 MEGFLNLIGEEVFTP
-4360 QEGYP
+4360 EEGYP
-4365 FEVMNAEGLP
+4365 FEVINQEGLP
-4375 EVHYIKP
+4375 EIHYVNP
-4382 TTPQGKIAITGL
+4382 TTPQGKIAVTGL
-4394 HLGKVLFENLFT
+4394 HLGKVLFENLFA
-4406 YNDADLKETTNIIL
+4406 YNDVDLKEAINIVL
-4420 NLQEIDE
+4420 SLQEIDE

-4448 NPKLSGNFQ
+4448 NPKLSGNFE
-4457 DSSLKRYELMTDNTH
+4457 DSSLKRYELMTDNNH

-4488 VQFAKGVE
+4488 VKFAKGIE

-4542 SLMIDNF
+4542 SLMLDNL
-4549 PLPDRNGKPYSTQDL
+4549 PLPDRNGKPYTTQDL

-4598 VSPQTG
+4598 VNPKTG
-4604 AFISINDQLQNYN
+4604 AFVSINDQLQNYN

-4640 QFFQNNPTLSPRI
+4640 QFFQNNPTLAPRI

-4660 NINENNRTLSMTPER
+4660 NINETNRTLTMTPER

-4687 DRNKEVHLF
+4687 DRNREVHLF

-4717 QYNKGKSFQ
+4717 QYSKGKSFQ
-4726 SIKGPEVRAAVMQ
+4726 SIKGPEVRAAVME
-4739 DILGSVTHDFKI
+4739 DILGKVSHDFKI
-4751 QENMSLEEALDQI
+4751 QESMPLEDALNQI
-4764 ATLSVPTN
+4764 ATISLPAN
-4772 RQYLNQLAALFRVN
+4772 RQYLNQLAALFKVN
-4786 LDEGKTFSA
+4786 IDKDKTFSA
-4795 QNIGSRGRAIEGNVI
+4795 QNIGSRGKAINGDVI
-4810 MDINY
+4810 MDLNY
-4815 LLNKNTSNEKISET
+4815 LLNQNTSNEKVAET

-4837 LTVKELDRYF
+4837 LTVKELDKYF
-4847 YIDNTTGSYEL
+4847 YINNTTGSYEL

-4873 AQLNAT
+4873 TQLNAT
-4879 YRAFLTSSLIDP
+4879 YKAFLNSSLIDL
-4891 KRLAK
+4891 KRLEK
-4896 LKDHMKKIKDRNI
+4896 LKEHIKKIKDKNI
-4909 SAEEIATYTD
+4909 TAEEIATYTE

-4942 MSVLFE
+4942 MSTLFE
-4948 SAEFRQQLDNVEYK
+4948 SAEFRQQLDTVEYK
-4962 KSGQSLLERIADA
+4962 KSGQSLLEKIVDA
-4975 LAKILDSIFP
+4975 LVKILNSVFP
-4985 GLRDNYLAKEALLAS
+4985 GLKDNYLAKEALIAS
-5000 FRFMEQERK
+5000 FKFMEQERK
-5009 FNFEVDISVSLTDKN
+5009 FSFQTDNFVPLTDKN
-5024 LDAEFDSSFGVD
+5024 LDAEYDSSFGVD

-5044 SLEVSQEEWDSLTEE
+5044 SLEVSQEEWESLTEE